1 MSMSWLERVWYGDST
16 QDAATRAVLWP
27 FAQAYGGIV
36 ELRAR
41 LYARGV
47 LAQENAAVPTIAV
60 GNLTAGGTGKTP
72 LAAYLVA
79 ELANRGA
86 KPGIVLRGYG
96 NDETEVH
103 RRLNANVPVIASANR
118 VSGIELARRQGA
130 DVVVLDDAFQHRQV
144 RRTADV
150 LLLSAEQM
158 LRPRRLLPSGPWR
171 EPLEAARRADLI
183 IITRKAADAASAQ
196 RAVAMA
202 RAAAPDVPV
211 AVIHLAPTRLNAA
224 TGGES
229 LALDRLRDARVL
241 AIAAI
246 GEPRLFAQQLEALG
260 ARVTLSAFRD
270 HHPFT
275 DGEVAALARQAS
287 ECDFVVST
295 LKDAV
300 KLGSR
305 WPGPS
310 RLWYVSQQPV
320 VEQGVEHMHKLLQ
333 RVLDARSSAAPSA
346 G

>member
-1 MSMSWLERVWYGDST
+1 MSTSWFERVWFGENA

-27 FAQAYGGIV
+27 FAQAYGAV
-36 ELRAR
+36 VDLRTR
-41 LYARGV
+41 LYDREV
-47 LAQENAAVPTIAV
+47 LAQESPSLPTIAV

-72 LAAYLVA
+72 LAAHLVA
-79 ELANRGA
+79 ELAGKGA

-96 NDETEVH
+96 NDETDVH

-118 VSGIELARRQGA
+118 ISGIELARKQGA

-144 RRTADV
+144 RRNADV

-158 LRPRRLLPSGPWR
+158 VRPRRLLPSGPWR
-171 EPLEAARRADLI
+171 EPLDAARRADLI
-183 IITRKAADAASAQ
+183 IITRKAADATDAQ
-196 RAVAMA
+196 RAVQLA
-202 RAAAPDVPV
+202 RAAAPNVPIAMV
-211 AVIHLAPTRLNAA
+211 HLAPTRLNSA
-224 TGGES
+224 TGSES

-241 AIAAI
+241 VIAAI

-260 ARVTLSAFRD
+260 ARVTLAAFRD

-275 DGEVAALARQAS
+275 ADEITALARQAS
-287 ECDFVVST
+287 ESDLAVCT

-300 KLGSR
+300 KLGAR

-320 VEQGVEHMHKLLQ
+320 VEQGVEHMNRLLQ
-333 RVLDARSSAAPSA
+333 RVLDARSTTANSA

>member
-1 MSMSWLERVWYGDST
+1 VSMSWLERVWFGDGA

-27 FAQAYGGIV
+27 FAQMYGGV
-36 ELRAR
+36 VDVRAR
-41 LYARGV
+41 LYDRGV
-47 LAQENAAVPTIAV
+47 LAQETPSLPTIAV

-72 LAAYLVA
+72 IAAHLVA
-79 ELANRGA
+79 ELARNGA

-171 EPLEAARRADLI
+171 EPLEAARRANLI
-183 IITRKAADAASAQ
+183 IITRKSADAASSQ
-196 RAVAMA
+196 RAMAMA
-202 RAAAPDVPV
+202 QAAAPDVPV

-224 TGGES
+224 TDGES
-229 LALDRLRDARVL
+229 LALDRLRGARVL

-275 DGEVAALARQAS
+275 DEEVAALARQATES
-287 ECDFVVST
+287 EFVVST

-300 KLGSR
+300 KLGTR

-320 VEQGVEHMHKLLQ
+320 VEQGVEHMNRLLQ
-333 RVLDARSSAAPSA
+333 RVLDARSTAAPSA